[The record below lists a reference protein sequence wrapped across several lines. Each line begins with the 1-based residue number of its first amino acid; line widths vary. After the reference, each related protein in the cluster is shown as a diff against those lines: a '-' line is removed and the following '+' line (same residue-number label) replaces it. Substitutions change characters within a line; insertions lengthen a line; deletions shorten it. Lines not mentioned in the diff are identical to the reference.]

1 MRLWMCS
8 RRSRGGRCAEGG
20 KTFDCGGDGVSI
32 KISLGNLGIL
42 KKADFSLGDL
52 TIICGKNNT
61 GKTYATYALFGFLW
75 SWKSFLEIEIRNQ
88 TTEALFKDGVTRI
101 DVTRHVRGAGTI
113 LKQGCEAY
121 TEQLPRIFASK
132 ADRFK
137 EATFQV
143 RIDQEPV
150 SAVVDRPLAHRVRF
164 GEDALLSLSKAE
176 GERELV
182 ISLLLREG
190 KSGPPVHIITEM
202 ISDHIIEL
210 LFDEFFPR
218 PFIASAERTGAAI
231 FRKELNFARNRLLE
245 EMSRADRD
253 IDPMELLFKSYQ
265 DYPLPVKVN
274 VDFIRRLEDVAK
286 EDSFLV
292 KNHPRIL
299 KDFADIIGGEYIA
312 GSNDTIY
319 FKPVRQ
325 RLKLT
330 MDESS
335 SAVRSLLDIGFYLR
349 HVAAPGQLLLVDEP
363 ELNLHPENQRRI
375 ARLLARLVNV
385 GVKVFVTTH
394 SDYII
399 KELNTLIMLNHDK
412 PHLKRIANEHGYR
425 DDELIKSD
433 QVRVYM
439 AQEDLMPLE
448 EGRQRRSRGHTFMP
462 ADIDPV
468 YGIEASSF
476 DNTIDEMNW
485 IQEEIVWGAE

>member
-1 MRLWMCS
+1 M
-8 RRSRGGRCAEGG
+8 
-20 KTFDCGGDGVSI
+20 SI
-32 KISLGNLGIL
+32 KISLKNLGIL
-42 KKADFSLGDL
+42 KKAEFSLGDL

-61 GKTYATYALFGFLW
+61 GKTYATYALFGFLLG
-75 SWKSFLEIEIRNQ
+75 WKGFLRARISNQ
-88 TTEALFKDGVTRI
+88 TIDALFKDGVTRV
-101 DVTRHVRGAGTI
+101 DVTSYVRKAGNI
-113 LKQGCEAY
+113 LKQGCEDY

-137 EATFQV
+137 ETTFQV
-143 RIDQEPV
+143 KIDPDPV
-150 SAVVDRPLAHRVRF
+150 PTIVGRPLVHRIRF
-164 GEDALLSLSKAE
+164 GEDALLSLSKTE
-176 GERELV
+176 GEKELV
-182 ISLLLREG
+182 ISLLLDEG
-190 KSGPPVHIITEM
+190 RSGPPAHIIKEM
-202 ISDHIIEL
+202 VSDHIIEL

-245 EMSRADRD
+245 EMSRTDRD

-274 VDFIRRLEDVAK
+274 VDFIRRLDDVAK

-292 KNHPRIL
+292 KEHPHIL
-299 KDFADIIGGEYIA
+299 NDFADIIGGEYIA
-312 GSNDTIY
+312 GSDDTIY
-319 FKPVRQ
+319 FKPARQ

-349 HVAAPGQLLLVDEP
+349 HVAEPGQLLMVDEP

-412 PHLKRIANEHGYR
+412 PHLKRIARDNGYQGA
-425 DDELIKSD
+425 ELIKSD

-448 EGRQRRSRGHTFMP
+448 EGQKRRRKGHTLVP

-468 YGIEASSF
+468 FGIEVPKF
-476 DNTIDEMNW
+476 DDTIDSMNW
-485 IQEEIVWGAE
+485 IQEDIVWGAE